1 MDKKCCICGKT
12 FIERANNAEPV
23 RKGICC
29 DSCNSRYITH
39 TRLLISKIKSEISFE
54 VVKTGQD
61 FLDLTKKL
69 YERDFEYLSKNQN
82 GDIKIFRNLVTDE
95 KVIVCII

>member
-1 MDKKCCICGKT
+1 MEKKCCICGKT
-12 FIERANNAEPV
+12 FIEYANNAEPI
-23 RKGICC
+23 RKGVCC
-29 DSCNSRYITH
+29 DSCNSRFIIH
-39 TRLLISKIKSEISFE
+39 TRLLASKIKSSISYE
-54 VVKTGQD
+54 VVKNGQD

-69 YERDFEYLSKNQN
+69 YERDFEYISKNQN